1 MRSDLERRRDADL
14 VAGCLARD
22 HEALARLADLFVAAL
37 CAPVGRR
44 LRRRLGCDQAMIE
57 DAEQEVWCRLLT
69 KPGRVLGKFE
79 PARASLAAY
88 LIGRVRRRARV
99 LGRGERRH
107 HARERAGSGAEA
119 AQRDAVAD
127 WEGLAQ
133 RARAC
138 LTPRERAFVLG
149 LQQGRLPEEFQSLSG
164 AARWQLTCRIRRK
177 VRQGAATTAGRQGG
191 EKK

>member
-14 VAGCLARD
+14 VAGCLTRD
-22 HEALARLADLFVAAL
+22 QAALARLADLFIAAL

-44 LRRRLGCDQAMIE
+44 LRRRLGCDQEMIE

-79 PARASLAAY
+79 PARASPAAY

-107 HARERAGSGAEA
+107 HARERAASVAEA
-119 AQRDAVAD
+119 ADPDVEAD
-127 WEGLAQ
+127 GEGLAGTAWP
-133 RARAC
+133 R
-138 LTPRERAFVLG
+138 LTPWQRAFVTG
-149 LQQGRLPEEFQSLSG
+149 LRQGKLPEEFQGLSP
-164 AARWQLTCRIRRK
+164 AALRQLVCRIRRK
-177 VRQGAATTAGRQGG
+177 VQEPAAASDGG
-191 EKK
+191 EAGKEK